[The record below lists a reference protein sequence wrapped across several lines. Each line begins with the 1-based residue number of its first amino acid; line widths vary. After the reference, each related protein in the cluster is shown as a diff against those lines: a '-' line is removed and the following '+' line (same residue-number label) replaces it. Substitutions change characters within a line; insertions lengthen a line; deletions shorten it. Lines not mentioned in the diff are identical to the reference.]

1 MPVELSVPK
10 VGESI
15 TEVEIG
21 EWLKSEGDTVALDET
36 LVLLDSDKTTVEL
49 PSPVAG
55 VLGRIVK
62 NTGEMAQVGEVI
74 AHLEEGGAA
83 STRGEKSAPDSTP
96 QDASAATQSEQSDA
110 GKMPLEARE
119 QTSAEADQTAM
130 HPGAQVATRLG
141 AADAASAGNAE
152 SAADA
157 KSADGES
164 GFVMPSA
171 ARVLA
176 ENGAA
181 SQQIAGSG
189 PGGRV
194 LKEDAQNFVA
204 QSKNAAPN
212 AAPNADATREGTIEP
227 AAISEPAPAQPDGKA
242 AQTTAQNA
250 APKNASAPAASTR
263 APQESADNEE
273 VVPMNMLRRR
283 IAQRLVEAQQ
293 TAALLTTFN
302 EIDMLAVMELR
313 KENQELF
320 TKKHGIKL
328 GFMSFFVKASIDAL
342 KMYPAINAEIRENN
356 IVYKNH
362 YDIGVAIG
370 GGKGLVVPV
379 IRGAERLS
387 FAEIEKG
394 IADFA
399 VRAKDSKLSPDEL
412 QGGTFTITNGGIY
425 GSLMSTPIINP
436 PQSGIL
442 GMHSTQERP
451 VARDG
456 QVVIRPMM
464 YIALTYDHRV
474 VDGREAVSFLV
485 RVKECI
491 ENPARMLIEA

>member
-1 MPVELSVPK
+1 MAIELSVPK

-83 STRGEKSAPDSTP
+83 KTASTRAGKSAPDSTP
-96 QDASAATQSEQSDA
+96 QNASADTQSAQSDA
-110 GKMPLEARE
+110 EKMPLEARE
-119 QTSAEADQTAM
+119 QTSREADATAM
-130 HPGAQVATRLG
+130 QPGAQVAQRLG
-141 AADAASAGNAE
+141 AADSQG
-152 SAADA
+152 AADA
-157 KSADGES
+157 KSADNAASANGES

-181 SQQIAGSG
+181 SQSVSGSG

-204 QSKNAAPN
+204 QSKNATPN
-212 AAPNADATREGTIEP
+212 GAATREGAIEP
-227 AAISEPAPAQPDGKA
+227 AAISQPAPSQPDGKA
-242 AQTTAQNA
+242 AQTTPQNVASKSA
-250 APKNASAPAASTR
+250 APSASTR
-263 APQESADNEE
+263 SAEESAANEE

-283 IAQRLVEAQQ
+283 IASRLVEAQQ

-328 GFMSFFVKASIDAL
+328 GFMSFFVKAAIDAL
-342 KMYPAINAEIRENN
+342 KMYPAINAEIRESS

-379 IRGAERLS
+379 IRGVERLS
-387 FAEIEKG
+387 FAEIEKS

-399 VRAKDSKLSPDEL
+399 VRAKDGKLSPDEL

-442 GMHSTQERP
+442 GMHATQERP
-451 VARDG
+451 VARNG

-474 VDGREAVSFLV
+474 IDGREAVSFLV
-485 RVKECI
+485 RIKECI